1 MDETNLISHSK
12 FLDFKSAKSPAGH
25 DWYYV
30 KRTNDKKTHDSAV
43 VITTLVKKDGEYN
56 FLFLKT
62 KRPPIYGENKA
73 TFCIES
79 PAGLIGDIDKNETL
93 SECAKKELLEE
104 AGIEPDKV
112 FVELINSSTSAG
124 LSSETLSYVTAVAE
138 NYDVI
143 SKPVSDGGIICERFF
158 IPAKKVRDY
167 IDNLDQKKN
176 SVAAATL
183 CGVFLALKR
192 L

>member
-62 KRPPIYGENKA
+62 KRPHLRRKQSHILHRVTCRLNRRHRQERNPLRVCKKG
-73 TFCIES
+73 TFGRS
-79 PAGLIGDIDKNETL
+79 RN
-93 SECAKKELLEE
+93 
-104 AGIEPDKV
+104 
-112 FVELINSSTSAG
+112 
-124 LSSETLSYVTAVAE
+124 
-138 NYDVI
+138 
-143 SKPVSDGGIICERFF
+143 
-158 IPAKKVRDY
+158 
-167 IDNLDQKKN
+167 
-176 SVAAATL
+176 
-183 CGVFLALKR
+183 
-192 L
+192 